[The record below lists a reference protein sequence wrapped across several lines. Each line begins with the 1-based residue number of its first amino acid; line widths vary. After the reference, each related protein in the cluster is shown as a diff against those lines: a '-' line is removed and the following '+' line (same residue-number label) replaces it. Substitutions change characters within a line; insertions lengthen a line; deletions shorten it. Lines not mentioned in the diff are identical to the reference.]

1 MISLKRLSA
10 IGVAIALL
18 ISAVFVR
25 TLSYHFAQA
34 DTDDGR
40 YYAQPPV
47 GRSQIKSI
55 RGMITDRSGN
65 VLVTGLLALNV
76 RARTVYVDD
85 PGKKDAKGQPVRKPA
100 LVMTDTRAIASI
112 LGPAAGQ
119 TPDAIKV
126 KLDALV
132 SNYTAGTYGSTLVAA
147 NLPITFTQVYTNVTR
162 ELRRRGLEFE
172 ETTTRAYPQGSL
184 AGPVLG
190 FVSMQPRGYGGI
202 EGYYDPRLRGEDGV
216 VVRRGLLDLITATVE
231 VDGAAI
237 ELSLDSGLQRYAEE
251 RLQAAIATYKA
262 TGGTV
267 IVMDS
272 RTGAIYASA
281 SQPTYDPS
289 RAIEIAGTSGM
300 AKLRDAAVSDAYE
313 PGSVLKL
320 VTLAAGIDSGTIK
333 PSSTFVDTGKFD
345 IGGRYIYNSEYRV
358 WGKVD
363 LEDVLV
369 HSINVV
375 AATIARDMTAP
386 TFYAYMS
393 LFGFGQRTGVDLAGE
408 TTGIVR
414 TPNDALWTKADL
426 ATNSYGQGVAASPLQ
441 VLNAINVIAND
452 GRLLQPHLVQEVR
465 YADGRVL
472 NTRTTETKQVVSADT
487 ARFIRTISAA
497 ATQAATPKALI
508 PGYTV
513 AGKTGTANWYQQ
525 GRKADTTIHTFVGM
539 IPASSPRL
547 TILVKLDEPRVNFAR
562 DSVVPVFH
570 DVAERAVQILGVP
583 PDVAK

>member
-10 IGVAIALL
+10 VGLAIALL
-18 ISAVFVR
+18 IGAVFAR
-25 TLSYHFAQA
+25 TVSYHFVQA
-34 DTDDGR
+34 DSGDSR
-40 YYAQPPV
+40 YYAELPV
-47 GRSQIKSI
+47 GRSEIKSI

-76 RARTVYVDD
+76 RARTVMVDD
-85 PGKKDAKGQPVRKPA
+85 PGKKDEKGQPARKPA
-100 LVMTDTRAIASI
+100 LVMTDTRAVASL
-112 LGPAAGQ
+112 LGPAMGQ
-119 TPDAIKV
+119 QPDAIKT
-126 KLDALV
+126 KLDTLV
-132 SNYTAGTYGSTLVAA
+132 SNYGSGAFGSTLVAA
-147 NLPITFTQVYTNVTR
+147 NLPVTFTQVFTNTTR

-184 AGPVLG
+184 AGPMLG

-202 EGYYDPRLRGEDGV
+202 EGYYDPRLRGADGFL
-216 VVRRGLLDLITATVE
+216 VRRGILDLITATVE
-231 VDGAAI
+231 VDGAAM
-237 ELSLDSGLQRYAEE
+237 ELSLDSGLQRYVEE
-251 RLQAAIATYKA
+251 RLQSAITTNKA
-262 TGGTV
+262 TGGTI

-281 SQPTYDPS
+281 SQPSYDPA
-289 RAIEIAGTSGM
+289 RAIDIAGTSGM

-313 PGSVLKL
+313 PGSVFKL
-320 VTLAAGIDSGTIK
+320 VTLAAGIDSGAIK
-333 PSSTFVDTGKFD
+333 PNSVFVDAGKFD
-345 IGGRYIYNSEYRV
+345 VGGRYIYNAEYRA

-369 HSINVV
+369 HSINVI

-386 TFYAYMS
+386 VFYSYLS
-393 LFGFGQRTGVDLAGE
+393 LFGFGQRTGIDLAGE
-408 TTGIVR
+408 TSGILR

-441 VLNAINVIAND
+441 VVNAINVIAND
-452 GRLLQPHLVQEVR
+452 GVLLQPYVVQEVR
-465 YADGRVL
+465 YADGRVI
-472 NTRTTETKQVVSADT
+472 NTRTTETKRVVTAES
-487 ARFIRTISAA
+487 ARFVRGIAAA

-525 GRKADTTIHTFVGM
+525 GRRADTTIHTFVGM
-539 IPASSPRL
+539 LPASSPRL
-547 TILVKLDEPRVNFAR
+547 TILVKLDEPRVTYAK
-562 DSVVPVFH
+562 DSTVPVFH